1 MENNNDIMLTQL
13 RGMETLKKLN
23 DQLTMINAL
32 KVNLCVQAALGIE
45 GSSERFETVKKLEET
60 IVNQIEVTKRV
71 TNGLIELT
79 QLQNISLNLLEK
91 LKDIC

>member
-1 MENNNDIMLTQL
+1 
-13 RGMETLKKLN
+13 METLKKLN

-45 GSSERFETVKKLEET
+45 GSSERFETIKKLEET